1 MMPGLAAWQWAV
13 AAFCG
18 LLVGISKTGLP
29 GAGTLMVPLFVMVLP
44 ARASTGALLPLL
56 VLGDVFAVA
65 WYRRH
70 AVWTHLL
77 RLLPLAAA
85 GVVLGFLALGRISD
99 RALRYLISG
108 LVLALQV
115 FSLWRG
121 RRARSEPT
129 GAAAFWLAAVLGLLA
144 GIATMLANAAS
155 PIMLAYLLTM
165 QLPKDPF
172 LGTSAWF
179 FLCINLFKVPFS
191 AGLGLIT
198 PASLAFDLV
207 LAPAVVAGAF
217 LGVFLAR
224 RMPQRIFQILAQA
237 FTATA
242 ALLLFL

>member
-1 MMPGLAAWQWAV
+1 MMPELAVWQWAL

-18 LLVGISKTGLP
+18 LLVGVSKTGLP
-29 GAGTLMVPLFVMVLP
+29 GVAILMVPLFVLVLP

-70 AVWTHLL
+70 ALWSHLL
-77 RLLPLAAA
+77 RLLPLSAV
-85 GVVLGFLALGRISD
+85 GVVLGFLAMGRIGD
-99 RALRYLISG
+99 RELKYLIAG
-108 LVLALQV
+108 LVLALQA
-115 FSLWRG
+115 FSIWRG
-121 RRARSEPT
+121 RRERGELSGT
-129 GAAAFWLAAVLGLLA
+129 GAWVLAAVLGLLA

-165 QLPKDPF
+165 QLPKNQF

-179 FLCINLFKVPFS
+179 YLCINLFKVPFS

-198 PASLAFDLV
+198 PASLVFDLL
-207 LAPAVVAGAF
+207 LAPAVVAGAV

-224 RMPQRIFQILAQA
+224 RTPQKAFQILAQA
-237 FTATA
+237 FTAAA
-242 ALLLFL
+242 ALLLLL

>member
-1 MMPGLAAWQWAV
+1 MPELASWQWAL
-13 AAFCG
+13 AAFCA
-18 LLVGISKTGLP
+18 LLVGVSKTGLP
-29 GAGTLMVPLFVMVLP
+29 GVATLMVPLFVLVLP

-56 VLGDVFAVA
+56 VLGDLFAVG

-70 AVWTHLL
+70 ALWSHLL

-85 GVVLGFLALGRISD
+85 GVVLGFLAMGRIGD
-99 RALRYLISG
+99 RELKYLIAG
-108 LVLALQV
+108 LVLALQA
-115 FSLWRG
+115 FSIWRG
-121 RRARSEPT
+121 LRARGEPT
-129 GAAAFWLAAVLGLLA
+129 GAGAVWLAAGLGLLA

-165 QLPKDPF
+165 QLPKDQF

-198 PASLAFDLV
+198 PASLAFDLI

-224 RMPQRIFQILAQA
+224 RTPQRAFQVLAQA
-237 FTATA
+237 FTAVA